1 MQIVRTILWVL
12 LLVGILA
19 FSFGNWDKEIDVRI
33 WPGIVWDTRIPA
45 LVIVAFLVGLVPTWL
60 YHRSVRW
67 RLQRRNTAL
76 ETAAARLNTQR
87 EEEAAAAAAASRPP
101 RPEAVHAPLTD
112 GPPQRPGEPVS
123 PITPEATTPRP

>member
-1 MQIVRTILWVL
+1 MQILRTILWVL

-33 WPGIVWDTRIPA
+33 WPGIVWDTRVPA

-76 ETAAARLNTQR
+76 EAAATRINTQR
-87 EEEAAAAAAASRPP
+87 EEESAALAAASRPP
-101 RPEAVHAPLTD
+101 RSDAAHAPVAED
-112 GPPQRPGEPVS
+112 RPQRPGEPAS
-123 PITPEATTPRP
+123 PIDPEPTTPRP

>member
-33 WPGIVWDTRIPA
+33 WPGIVWETRLPA
-45 LVIVAFLVGLVPTWL
+45 VVIVSFLVGLVPTWL

-67 RLQRRNTAL
+67 RLKRQNHAL
-76 ETAAARLNTQR
+76 ETSISRLNTQR
-87 EEEAAAAAAASRPP
+87 EEAALHAAP
-101 RPEAVHAPLTD
+101 T
-112 GPPQRPGEPVS
+112 RPGGYDQQGFPLDREPA
-123 PITPEATTPRP
+123 IR